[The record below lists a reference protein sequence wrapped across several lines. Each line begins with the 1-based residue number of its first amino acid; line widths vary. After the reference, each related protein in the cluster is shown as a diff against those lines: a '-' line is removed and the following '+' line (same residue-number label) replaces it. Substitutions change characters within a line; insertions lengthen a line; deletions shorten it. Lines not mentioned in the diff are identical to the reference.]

1 MVEFIRSVNPGAS
14 PVANL
19 SNRYFRPQLD
29 DRESRAL
36 GQLANAMA
44 RKRGALGGLA
54 DSYGALGSKFQQLSN
69 AATSYQQDR
78 LRDLQRQYDTQNRRD
93 QLALDQEQNQF
104 RVAAEKQRLMLAEA
118 QASASSIEDQLNV
131 VLGSGFDD
139 TVDRSLLG
147 ISVAGNAPVTS
158 NPFSG
163 SVNAVGPTAQGFT
176 EQYGPQLQSVAQ
188 LTGANLTVS
197 EASVAN
203 RSQLADLAPSANL
216 DVTLNNPTPIG
227 GLERASGDVQDRMQN
242 VFGTSGNTPKFR
254 SVEDGVRYLGFWAQH
269 NGVAEGTVDQAVRR
283 MFGLLGSGSVEATKG
298 VTEETI
304 SAYRNQ
310 MQMLTELGL
319 NPTDSIASR
328 EARAVFV
335 QGVTQE
341 TLGTAL
347 SGDLPV
353 GKLFDEGETAYK
365 TGRLVRNNAG
375 QFKVFKGDRDE
386 YGPLQDG
393 ERRVSLD
400 FNSADGI
407 TDGFYAMVV
416 VPDNAT
422 GEERQAASS
431 YARGMVKLMADYGY
445 DDYGLYGSDGVRT
458 TSENGRGKANTFHTE
473 PFFAQDER
481 AMTLLDNPE
490 FLQDYADLLKSTLGE
505 IDGAVMMAPHT
516 AAKSGAV
523 MTLANGTQVSERDF
537 ALQSILPLLDGPAR
551 KQHLVD
557 ITADDGTS
565 PIVMSGDTYVAE
577 ALAGMGVPVNNGSAQ
592 DILSVGAG
600 GDVAD
605 PKGLPTRG
613 LNATAGEPLTPLQE
627 LTAEYRQRVQLAV
640 QLARE
645 SDNPVIAANP
655 EQFVQS
661 TAGYRRERTNYMA
674 AVEDLRKAEQE
685 SQIERFEN
693 DVKDVVAQRTP
704 SALAELTLIE
714 ETADFDRFSEL
725 VGDGEYKDLI
735 VNLLSD
741 GNAEFAEV
749 LKAQYTGEE
758 LRATDVG
765 EKVMDLAGKHQN
777 VKRQRPLIE
786 AAELAIVEAIQLG
799 TDFNEV
805 RGNHAPTYVQAAV
818 QSRIDRVSKYA
829 DLSQANLSEL
839 TVGDVAELQKE
850 KEFLNE
856 VALHV
861 SGMLNVQQV
870 DDIRK
875 VLEQIEKVQ
884 EPIVQA
890 ANLNNIALSES
901 PKAALQA
908 FITAKSNGVSFNL
921 DREYYNE
928 VGKAAANRFN
938 ELQQQSLE
946 QGSGPIPTQTESLA
960 WNTGAQQLER
970 TQAVVDV
977 DVIKKERAAR
987 LAGVFVGLDDSQ
999 ERAAALQ
1006 YASQLGL
1013 TGVGSQVMALAF
1025 ATDPTLQLPEMRQSY
1040 DEIMQAMSMSG
1051 ADPITM
1057 FSETQGLNML
1067 VLMQMDG
1074 VRKPHAIL
1082 RDVQRQISDVPS
1094 TYLDHVGEVNLAGVP
1109 MTMRNS
1115 VKAALLVDA
1124 VVNLGAGAK
1133 KEAVMAHLDKAVSG
1147 MVQSKGFGTL
1157 FNTGAV
1163 PATNGAT
1170 SQGST
1175 GLKIVTAYMKGEKPV
1190 AKDYASL
1197 VAASLA
1203 QHATPVLQDLNAER
1217 GPSQV
1222 KTDILAGGYNASISP
1237 DGAALTRGRQ
1247 EEQVLDLGGISTSL
1261 AYNDRV
1267 TATLRPARVVSEAQD
1282 AVTGA
1287 TIAKEKN
1294 AVFLDSEFYMDLSS
1308 LGSITVQVTEEN
1320 GEATKLEIPVSE
1332 LRPVVTKAGE
1342 GYVKTGRTASTPRSP
1357 DSGATVGYF
1366 FVLPDDVVEIVTTDI
1381 ELDDIPMS
1389 SGLQAPV
1396 GINTRAIQ
1404 EAYEAYQTN
1413 RYEVL
1418 VDG

>member
-118 QASASSIEDQLNV
+118 QASASTLVDQISN
-131 VLGSGFDD
+131 VLGGGYDD

-147 ISVAGNAPVTS
+147 ISVAGNAPVS
-158 NPFSG
+158 RDPFAG
-163 SVNAVGPTAQGFT
+163 SVSAVGPDALGFT
-176 EQYGPQLQSVAQ
+176 EQHGEALQAVTQ
-188 LTGANLTVS
+188 ITGASLTIT
-197 EASVAN
+197 EATVAS
-203 RSQLADLAPSANL
+203 RSQLSELAPASDL
-216 DVTLNNPTPIG
+216 DATANNPTPLR
-227 GLERASGDVQDRMQN
+227 GLERASSEVQERMQN
-242 VFGTSGNTPKFR
+242 VFGTSSNDPKFK

-304 SAYRNQ
+304 SAYHNQ
-310 MQMLTELGL
+310 LQMLTELGL

-335 QGVTQE
+335 QGVTRH

-431 YARGMVKLMADYGY
+431 YAHGMVKLMADYGY
-445 DDYGLYGSDGVRT
+445 DDYGLFGSDGIRT
-458 TSENGRGKANTFHTE
+458 TSENGRGVSNTFHTE

-481 AMTLLDNPE
+481 AIALLDDPE
-490 FLQDYADLLKSTLGE
+490 FLQDYAELLKSTLGE

-516 AAKSGAV
+516 TTASGAV
-523 MTLANGTQVSERDF
+523 MTLANGTSVTERDF
-537 ALQSILPLLDGPAR
+537 ALQTILPLLETPSR
-551 KQHLVD
+551 KQHAVD
-557 ITADDGTS
+557 ITADDGSS
-565 PIVMSGDTYVAE
+565 PILMSGDAYVAD
-577 ALAGMGVPVNNGSAQ
+577 ALAGLGVPVNNGSAQ
-592 DILSVGAG
+592 DVLSLGAG
-600 GDVAD
+600 GDRPDAS
-605 PKGLPTRG
+605 GLPTQG
-613 LNATAGEPLTPLQE
+613 VNATAGTPLTPLQE
-627 LTAEYRQRVQLAV
+627 LTAEYRQRVQLSV
-640 QLARE
+640 QLARQ
-645 SDNPVIAANP
+645 SDNPAIAANP
-655 EQFVQS
+655 ERFVQN
-661 TAGYRRERTNYMA
+661 TASYQRERASYIK
-674 AVEDLRKAEQE
+674 AVEGIRKAEQDAQVE
-685 SQIERFEN
+685 QFGFGVETIVFEQSP
-693 DVKDVVAQRTP
+693 K
-704 SALAELTLIE
+704 ALAQLTGIE
-714 ETADFDRFSEL
+714 EASDFDGFSEL
-725 VGDGEYKDLI
+725 VGGGSYRAAIL
-735 VNLLSD
+735 NLLSGGD
-741 GNAEFAEV
+741 ENLAAIIDQQYAGDELYKTEV
-749 LKAQYTGEE
+749 GK
-758 LRATDVG
+758 
-765 EKVMDLAGKHQN
+765 KVMALAQTHSEARTN
-777 VKRQRPLIE
+777 RPLIQ
-786 AAELAIVEAIQLG
+786 AASAAISEAILLG
-799 TDFNEV
+799 EGFDDV
-805 RGNHAPTYVQAAV
+805 RANHTPAAVGLAV
-818 QSRIDRVSKYA
+818 QSVIDNVAKFA
-829 DLSQANLSEL
+829 DITEANVSEL
-839 TVGDVAELQKE
+839 TVGDVDQLQADKD
-850 KEFLNE
+850 FLNT
-856 VALHV
+856 VMSNIPDV
-861 SGMLNVQQV
+861 LNVGQV
-870 DDIRK
+870 TAISTLIQK
-875 VLEQIEKVQ
+875 IEKVQ
-884 EPIVQA
+884 KPVVTA

-901 PKAALQA
+901 PEAALKA
-908 FITAKSNGVSFNL
+908 FKTAKSNGVSFNL
-921 DREYYNE
+921 DSGYYTE
-928 VGKAAANRFN
+928 VGEAAANRFN

-946 QGSGPIPTQTESLA
+946 QGLGPIPTQTESLA
-960 WNTGAQQLER
+960 WNTGSQQLER

-977 DVIKKERAAR
+977 DVIKKKRAAR
-987 LAGVFVGLDDSQ
+987 LAGVFVGLDDPQ

-1013 TGVGSQVMALAF
+1013 AGVGSQVMTLAF

-1082 RDVQRQISDVPS
+1082 RDVQQQISNVPS

-1157 FNTGAV
+1157 FNTGVV

-1170 SQGST
+1170 RQGST
-1175 GLKIVTAYMKGEKPV
+1175 GLKIVTAHMKGEKPV

-1203 QHATPVLQDLNAER
+1203 QHATPVLQDLNAEL

-1222 KTDILAGGYNASISP
+1222 KTDLLAGGYNASISP

-1287 TIAKEKN
+1287 TIAKEQN
-1294 AVFLDSEFYMDLSS
+1294 AMFLDSEFFMDLSS
-1308 LGSITVQVTEEN
+1308 LGSITVQVIDEN
-1320 GEATKLEIPVSE
+1320 GETTKREIPVSE
-1332 LRPVVTKAGE
+1332 LRPVVTKSGE
-1342 GYVKTGRTASTPRSP
+1342 GYVKTERTAPTPRSP

-1366 FVLPDDVVEIVTTDI
+1366 FVLPDDVGEIVTTDI